1 MYCGSCPIRRP
12 ADCSSVSRAPPSPI
26 PVMPAS
32 VSTVTTRSLWLN
44 SGFGR
49 SGEYTRTRV
58 IFILGMAA

>member
-1 MYCGSCPIRRP
+1 MYCGSWPIRRP
-12 ADCSSVSRAPPSPI
+12 ADCSRVSREPPSPM

-44 SGFGR
+44 RGFGC